1 MSISSAQAIF
11 GVQATGTA
19 TRPGIQGTL
28 TIGIPAAS
36 MQFLDADIV
45 FTGRALLDD
54 GAIAELTLDDFTAT
68 TTPAPDVFTATLNP
82 SGDNNDILLTY
93 TGETLEDAELL
104 IDDDVDRIQLTV
116 TGGSPLL
123 SITSGDKRRMR
134 VVADF
139 GDGVETVDLTY
150 AGESLGKALF
160 AGFLGL
166 ESYESS
172 WSGSEWQVTR
182 VSGGDFTSSED
193 VATPDLVTTWTAS
206 DGAVSVTSI
215 TPLAASAAQ
224 VITAINA
231 ESITGLTASNA
242 TGSDGSGTVANVDMV
257 EFTLVPSTSEWVEP
271 TTDFQGEAMQESDT
285 IYAIVVHATNG
296 AATLEIDGT
305 ETPIDA
311 GGKIQLANPNGI
323 FATTDTLTITATSNE
338 TSIDVAIIA
347 KS

>member
-82 SGDNNDILLTY
+82 AGDNNDILLTY
-93 TGETLEDAELL
+93 TGETLENAELL
-104 IDDDVDRIQLTV
+104 IDDDVDRTQLTV

-139 GDGVETVDLTY
+139 GDGVETVDIPYL
-150 AGESLGKALF
+150 GELNSKPFWALDTAEIIWNGTKWIIDVLGSPLF
-160 AGFLGL
+160 
-166 ESYESS
+166 ES
-172 WSGSEWQVTR
+172 T
-182 VSGGDFTSSED
+182 ED
-193 VATPDLVTTWTAS
+193 VATPDIVTTWTPISPAT
-206 DGAVSVTSI
+206 GTPTI

-224 VITAINA
+224 VIAAINSEA
-231 ESITGLTASNA
+231 ITGLTASNA
-242 TGSDGSGTVANVDMV
+242 TGSDGSGTVANVDIV

-296 AATLEIDGT
+296 AATIEIDGT
-305 ETPIDA
+305 ETPIDG

>member
-68 TTPAPDVFTATLNP
+68 TTPAPDVYTATLNP
-82 SGDNNDILLTY
+82 AGDNNDILLTY

-104 IDDDVDRIQLTV
+104 IDDDVDRTQLTV

-139 GDGVETVDLTY
+139 GDGEITVDLTY
-150 AGESLGKALF
+150 FGDAAGKAVF
-160 AGFLGL
+160 VSVSP
-166 ESYESS
+166 EIESS
-172 WSGSEWQVTR
+172 WSGTE
-182 VSGGDFTSSED
+182 FTLANTATGASFSASED
-193 VATPDLVTTWTAS
+193 VATPDLVTTWTPNE
-206 DGAVSVTSI
+206 GAVSVTSI

-231 ESITGLTASNA
+231 EAITGLTASNA

-323 FATTDTLTITATSNE
+323 FATTDTLTITSTSNE